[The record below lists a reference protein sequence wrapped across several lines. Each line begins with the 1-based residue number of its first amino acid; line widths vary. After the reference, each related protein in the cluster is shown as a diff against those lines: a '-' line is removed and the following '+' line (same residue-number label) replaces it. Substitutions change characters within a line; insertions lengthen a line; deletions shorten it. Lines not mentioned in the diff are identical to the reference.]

1 LAWTSGD
8 GSHSYCSTHP
18 ATMGGVEQVLVTSD
32 VGLVSYQPDSGK
44 VLWEHRWPVE
54 QARVVQPAILSET
67 DVLLGTGMTGGTRR
81 LSVHHEGDEWKLEEQ
96 WTSKVIKPYYN
107 DFVVRNDYMY
117 GFDNNIFMCVGLAD
131 GKMKWRTR
139 GYGNGQV
146 LLLADDA
153 LLLIL
158 TEQGEVALVEAR
170 PEEHKELVRIKAIEG
185 KTWNH
190 PVVAH
195 GKLFVRNAEEIAGL
209 ELPLL
214 NTSLSGE
221 SDRSEKEAL
230 PSTEEAK

>member
-1 LAWTSGD
+1 
-8 GSHSYCSTHP
+8 
-18 ATMGGVEQVLVTSD
+18 MGGVEQVLVTSD